1 MAAEFCA
8 PGVKPAP
15 GAQVVLL
22 LAHIEK
28 AEPDELGGLVVNA
41 TEGSILSDLGL
52 ATALGV
58 MITDKETQVPAGMLI
73 VGHAEEHKWRPHEAY
88 LLLAIGDSK
97 VIDVS
102 PTPLPPVA

>member
-28 AEPDELGGLVVNA
+28 AEPDELGGLMVQA
-41 TEGSILSDLGL
+41 TEGSILSDLAL

-58 MITDKETQVPAGMLI
+58 VITDKETQMPAGGLG
-73 VGHAEEHKWRPHEAY
+73 VGDAEEPKWRADGAGFLEAICRRIVCRGRPPRGAE
-88 LLLAIGDSK
+88 LL
-97 VIDVS
+97 
-102 PTPLPPVA
+102 

>member
-1 MAAEFCA
+1 MLNTAVSEVGSYLRGTRALAVVGTPGRPPEMAAEFCA

-41 TEGSILSDLGL
+41 TEGSILGDLGP

-58 MITDKETQVPAGMLI
+58 VITDKETQVPAGLL
-73 VGHAEEHKWRPHEAY
+73 VGRY
-88 LLLAIGDSK
+88 
-97 VIDVS
+97 
-102 PTPLPPVA
+102 

>member
-28 AEPDELGGLVVNA
+28 AEPDELGGLMVQA
-41 TEGSILSDLGL
+41 TEGSILSDLAL

-58 MITDKETQVPAGMLI
+58 VITDKETQMPAGA
-73 VGHAEEHKWRPHEAY
+73 VYFGGAGDRKWRPHGCGFPRAP
-88 LLLAIGDSK
+88 LAALF
-97 VIDVS
+97 V
-102 PTPLPPVA
+102 